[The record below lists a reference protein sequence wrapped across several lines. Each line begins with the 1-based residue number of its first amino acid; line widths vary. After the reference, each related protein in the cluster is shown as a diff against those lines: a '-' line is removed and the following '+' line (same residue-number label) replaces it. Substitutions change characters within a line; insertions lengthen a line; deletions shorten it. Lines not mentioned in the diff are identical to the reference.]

1 MLGEEEVVVVEI
13 EKNKNKKG
21 KKAAETPSWSE

>member
-13 EKNKNKKG
+13 EKNKKG
-21 KKAAETPSWSE
+21 KKAAETPSWSEEE